1 MASDNRL
8 HAFTISPEAS
18 DIIHNIRNKKKSQF
32 VTNAIIHF
40 RKWQYTDHTSIVVD
54 DNHTVT
60 DIKTINLQL
69 EEKQRLLETWVKR
82 ANEFQEKLIELENK
96 ENVEIGS
103 HQSSTFRFFIIKI
116 LARLLPKRLAKK

>member
-1 MASDNRL
+1 MSSANRL

-32 VTNAIIHF
+32 VSEAIVHY
-40 RKWQYTDHTSIVVD
+40 RTWQYTDHTEIKLTEHIGVK
-54 DNHTVT
+54 
-60 DIKTINLQL
+60 DIKDINLAW
-69 EEKQRLLETWVKR
+69 EEEVRLRKRWVKR

-103 HQSSTFRFFIIKI
+103 LQSRFFIIKI

>member
-1 MASDNRL
+1 
-8 HAFTISPEAS
+8 
-18 DIIHNIRNKKKSQF
+18 
-32 VTNAIIHF
+32 
-40 RKWQYTDHTSIVVD
+40 VVD